1 MCVRVHACMCVCVS
15 SVIFSDVSKLEDFSR
30 LQTVVY
36 AVKVVISHR
45 MMQNFYSFWI
55 ESDIMRLAVV

>member
-1 MCVRVHACMCVCVS
+1 MCVCMRVYVS
-15 SVIFSDVSKLEDFSR
+15 SIIFNDVSKLEDFSR

-36 AVKVVISHR
+36 IVKVVISQR

-55 ESDIMRLAVV
+55 ESDILRLAVV

>member
-1 MCVRVHACMCVCVS
+1 VCVRVHACMCVCVS

-36 AVKVVISHR
+36 AVKVVISQR
-45 MMQNFYSFWI
+45 MMQNFFYSFWI
-55 ESDIMRLAVV
+55 ESDMLAVD

>member
-1 MCVRVHACMCVCVS
+1 VCVCMRVYVS
-15 SVIFSDVSKLEDFSR
+15 SIIFNDVSKLEDFSR

-36 AVKVVISHR
+36 IVKVVISQR

-55 ESDIMRLAVV
+55 ESDILRLAVV